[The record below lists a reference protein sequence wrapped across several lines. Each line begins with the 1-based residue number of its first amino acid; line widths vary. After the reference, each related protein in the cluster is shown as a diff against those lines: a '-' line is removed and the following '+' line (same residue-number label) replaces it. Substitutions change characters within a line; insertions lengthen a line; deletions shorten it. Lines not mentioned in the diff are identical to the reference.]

1 MTNVK
6 GEMKEVTEIYRQEGI
21 RLSTPIPNRVYQV
34 ESERVVVREE
44 MVEPGRMENKE
55 DTAGK

>member
-1 MTNVK
+1 MK
-6 GEMKEVTEIYRQEGI
+6 GEIKEVTEIYRQDGI